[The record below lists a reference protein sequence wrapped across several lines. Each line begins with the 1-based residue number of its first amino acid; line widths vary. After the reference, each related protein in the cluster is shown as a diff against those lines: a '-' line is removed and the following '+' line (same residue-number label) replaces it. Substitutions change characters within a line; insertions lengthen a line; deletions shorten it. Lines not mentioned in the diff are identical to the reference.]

1 MPDAKT
7 MRQVK
12 ETIEEMKGNMESILE
27 KESEIKTAKD
37 AANDAKEKVEKL
49 SERNAELVDQ
59 VKELNSTIDPLQD
72 QVDNLDVKLQERKGG
87 ANGFKSLGDEV
98 SDGLTDS
105 VEQKNFT
112 GSRPPAGTSFQ
123 TRVKGRSIKE
133 VLNPPSNS
141 GATVEPDYQ
150 EEIIPSPVLRT
161 PTIMDLVSVME
172 TSSDSV
178 EWVRQN
184 AETNSSSPQ
193 SGQGAALSETD
204 MGFTLETDN
213 VETLGHIAKA
223 SVQILNDAPR
233 LRDYINTRIRALLEL
248 ELEDQVLMGSGTN
261 NDLDGLVPNAS
272 EYPDGSTPNLES
284 VVVDGDATDI
294 DKIGVSLLQIQRNN
308 FAPTGIVLS
317 PLNWWGIQLQKDAD
331 DNYQFTNPQNQ
342 TSPRLWGYPV
352 IATNALP
359 EGSSLVG
366 NFELGATFFDRR
378 NITIDASTENADDFE
393 KLMVTLRAYVRGMLA
408 VEQPNAMVYNDS
420 MNTTSP

>member
-1 MPDAKT
+1 MPSEAKT
-7 MRQVK
+7 VRKVK
-12 ETIEEMKGNMESILE
+12 ETIAEMKGNMESILE
-27 KESEIKTAKD
+27 KESEIKDAKD
-37 AANDAKEKVEKL
+37 AAHDAKKKVKKI
-49 SERNAELVDQ
+49 SERNADLVDE
-59 VKELNSTIDPLQD
+59 VKELNSTIQPLQE
-72 QVDNLDVKLQERKGG
+72 QVDDLDVKFQERKGG
-87 ANGFKSLGDEV
+87 VRGGKTLGEEV
-98 SDGLTDS
+98 SSGLIDS

-112 GSRPPAGTSFQ
+112 GSRPPAGSSFQ
-123 TRVKGRSIKE
+123 TRVTGRSIKD
-133 VLNPPSNS
+133 VLNPAGNS
-141 GATVEPDYQ
+141 GATVDPDYQ
-150 EEIIPSPVLRT
+150 EDIIPSPVLRT

-184 AETNSSSPQ
+184 AETDNTGPQ
-193 SGQGAALSETD
+193 AGQGSALAKTD

-272 EYPDGSTPNLES
+272 TYPTTTPNVETA
-284 VVVDGDATDI
+284 VVDGTATDI
-294 DKIGVSLLQIQRNN
+294 DKIGVSLLIIQRNN

-317 PLNWWGIQLQKDAD
+317 PLNWWGIQLQKDGNN
-331 DNYQFTNPQNQ
+331 NYQFTNPQNQ

-366 NFELGATFFDRR
+366 NFELGATFFDRK

-408 VEQPNAMVYNDS
+408 VEQPDAMVYNDT